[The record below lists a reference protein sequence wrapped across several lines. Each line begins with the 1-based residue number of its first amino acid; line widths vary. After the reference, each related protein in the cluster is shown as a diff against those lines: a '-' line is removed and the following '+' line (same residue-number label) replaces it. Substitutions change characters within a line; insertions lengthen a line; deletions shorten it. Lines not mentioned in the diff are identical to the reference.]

1 MRELRWK
8 NASPEQTS
16 CIDLATESEAGFV
29 RDSKNVPGPVIELS
43 PYAFASFI
51 KYARTFPGQSPVAG

>member
-1 MRELRWK
+1 MKELRWK
-8 NASPEQTS
+8 NASPEQAS
-16 CIDLATESEAGFV
+16 CVDLATEGNAGFV

-51 KYARTFPGQSPVAG
+51 NYARTFPDQSPEAG